1 MVKAVNMV
9 EAERLSAL
17 IICVSVEKEFIIFRN
32 ILSMKLAGA

>member
-17 IICVSVEKEFIIFRN
+17 IICVSVEKEFI
-32 ILSMKLAGA
+32 LGTYCQ